1 MRGFFGVALVV
12 GLLSGCAQQSHVKLY
27 AGSELPQ
34 SQVLVVEVPNELEVL
49 TINGQP
55 VPSANALF
63 GTANKTLHL
72 QPGEYRINA
81 YYKNGFDIGG
91 GLSHEVVRTR
101 SAVYS
106 LEGRAGDVWKLEY
119 DEPGNLQEA
128 QAMVDT
134 FAGWAINQRT
144 GERVA
149 TEVGL
154 KPVSAINQ
162 LLGGGSS
169 ATDTQSTVEPI
180 NSAQPSAAA
189 AMPVPSSAATPTQ
202 ALPHNDATLNTLQQL
217 WLLLSPE
224 SRAAFLK
231 WAQQ

>member
-27 AGSELPQ
+27 AGSELPLA
-34 SQVLVVEVPNELEVL
+34 QVVVVEVPNELEVL
-49 TINGQP
+49 SINGQQ
-55 VPSANALF
+55 VPAANALF

-106 LEGRAGDVWKLEY
+106 LDGHAGDVWKLQY
-119 DEPGNLQEA
+119 DEPANLQEA

-149 TEVGL
+149 TEAGP

-162 LLGGGSS
+162 LLGGGS
-169 ATDTQSTVEPI
+169 AITDTQSIVEPL
-180 NSAQPSAAA
+180 NSAPEKTAA
-189 AMPVPSSAATPTQ
+189 AMPAPSRAAKPTQ
-202 ALPHNDATLNTLQQL
+202 NLPHNDATLNTLQQL

-224 SRAAFLK
+224 SRAAFLE